1 VPDISEKI
9 KRLKCW
15 SGDVQLSKLE
25 GGITNENYLAE
36 DLNGKFVVRVGDD
49 IPLHQIMRF
58 NELAASRAAFLAGL
72 SPEVHFAVTGILI
85 IRFIE
90 GKTLT
95 EEDVQSD
102 DMLARILP
110 VLKKCHCDIPKYL
123 KGPVLTFWVFHV
135 LNDYS
140 STLLSEN
147 GPNASLLPELME
159 KASVLEDAI
168 GPIDLVFGHNDL
180 LAANLIDDGRKIW
193 IIDWDYAGFNSPLFD
208 LGGLTSNNALS
219 TAQENWMLET
229 YFERP
234 VTDLLW
240 RQYSAM
246 KCASLLRETLW
257 SMVSETHSVLDFD
270 YQSYTNSNLQS
281 FQSAYTDFLNL

>member
-1 VPDISEKI
+1 MPDISDKI
-9 KRLKCW
+9 KRLACW
-15 SGDVQLSKLE
+15 SGEVQLSKLE

-36 DLNGKFVVRVGDD
+36 DLDGKYVVRVGED

-58 NELAASRAAFLAGL
+58 NELAASRAAFHAGI
-72 SPEVHFAVTGILI
+72 SPEVHFADTGILI

-95 EEDVQSD
+95 EEDVQAD

-110 VLKKCHCDIPKYL
+110 VLKKCHRDIPKYL
-123 KGPVLTFWVFHV
+123 KGPSLTFWVFHV

-147 GPNASLLPELME
+147 GPYTSLLPELKE
-159 KASVLEDAI
+159 KAAVLEDAI

-208 LGGLTSNNALS
+208 LGGLASNNALS
-219 TAQENWMLET
+219 AAQENWMLES

-257 SMVSETHSVLDFD
+257 SMVSEAHSVLDFD